1 MDLISV
7 TQLFMIYLTDVIN
20 FNFIYMLTDTF
31 AFGEDPIWNVL
42 IRFFINLLV
51 LFILITGIYQKYSK
65 KKQFSFPF
73 FLMGIMIFFMCI
85 LLKNIELSMGVGF
98 GLFALFSILRLR
110 SKNLSAK
117 AVSYFFGIIGI
128 SSINALAEF
137 YHPVR
142 GPILIN
148 SVLLLSILLLEIS
161 FKKKKTPK
169 VPKSIKMP
177 ETEV

>member
-1 MDLISV
+1 
-7 TQLFMIYLTDVIN
+7 MIFLMAVIDFN
-20 FNFIYMLTDTF
+20 FNNMFTDTF
-31 AFGEDPIWNVL
+31 AFGEDPIWNIL
-42 IRFFINLLV
+42 IRFIVNLLV
-51 LFILITGIYQKYSK
+51 LFILIIGIYQKYSK
-65 KKQFSFPF
+65 KNEFSFPF

-117 AVSYFFGIIGI
+117 AVSYLFAIIGI
-128 SSINALAEF
+128 SAINALTEF

-161 FKKKKTPK
+161 FKKHKPPK
-169 VPKSIKMP
+169 VPKTAKTTEAT
-177 ETEV
+177 ETGG

>member
-1 MDLISV
+1 MPLEKTLFGIS
-7 TQLFMIYLTDVIN
+7 LSGF
-20 FNFIYMLTDTF
+20 
-31 AFGEDPIWNVL
+31 
-42 IRFFINLLV
+42 LLPSWSF
-51 LFILITGIYQKYSK
+51 FILIIGIYNKYAK
-65 KKQFSFPF
+65 KKELSFPF

-85 LLKNIELSMGVGF
+85 MLKNVELSMGVGF

-117 AVSYFFGIIGI
+117 VISYLFAIIGI
-128 SSINALAEF
+128 SAINALAEF

-169 VPKSIKMP
+169 VPKSAKMP

>member
-1 MDLISV
+1 
-7 TQLFMIYLTDVIN
+7 MIFFPDVIN
-20 FNFIYMLTDTF
+20 FNLIYMFTDTF

-42 IRFFINLLV
+42 IRFCITLLV
-51 LFILITGIYQKYSK
+51 LFILIIGIYNKYAK
-65 KKQFSFPF
+65 KKELSFPF

-85 LLKNIELSMGVGF
+85 MLKNIELSMGVGF
-98 GLFALFSILRLR
+98 GLFALFSILRMR

-117 AVSYFFGIIGI
+117 VISYLFAIIGI
-128 SSINALAEF
+128 SAINALTEF

-169 VPKSIKMP
+169 VPKTTKMP